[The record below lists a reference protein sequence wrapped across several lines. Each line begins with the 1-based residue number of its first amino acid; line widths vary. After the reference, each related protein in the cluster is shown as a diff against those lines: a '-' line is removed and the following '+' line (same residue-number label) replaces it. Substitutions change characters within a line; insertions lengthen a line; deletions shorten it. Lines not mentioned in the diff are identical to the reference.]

1 MWARKRNM
9 SDQRLRARSR
19 SRSER
24 RRCGQ
29 AVAANPSEW
38 LVCRHMSLSQGCPY
52 LIALAIRRVPSDPA
66 NSPFSDWHA
75 QSEHSTQGSGDVVLL
90 LPVAAFIR
98 PRISAPEP
106 ICLFYLLEARVSK
119 QTFARPHRLLPF
131 ESHRSEVN
139 APALSLRRNSELF
152 FQSVRP

>member
-1 MWARKRNM
+1 MARRFTCPVSTHLAGSIVAPRVSKGTRQVRRD
-9 SDQRLRARSR
+9 SYRLLRIPGGSG
-19 SRSER
+19 
-24 RRCGQ
+24 GQ
-29 AVAANPSEW
+29 GTVTAPH
-38 LVCRHMSLSQGCPY
+38 RPTKM
-52 LIALAIRRVPSDPA
+52 VPSDPA

-75 QSEHSTQGSGDVVLL
+75 QSEHSTQCSRDAVLL

>member
-1 MWARKRNM
+1 MARRFTCPVSTHLAGSIVAPRVSKGTRQVRRD
-9 SDQRLRARSR
+9 SYWLLRIPGGSGGQGTVTVPQRRSTK
-19 SRSER
+19 
-24 RRCGQ
+24 
-29 AVAANPSEW
+29 
-38 LVCRHMSLSQGCPY
+38 M
-52 LIALAIRRVPSDPA
+52 VPSDPA

-119 QTFARPHRLLPF
+119 QTLARPHRLLPF

>member
-1 MWARKRNM
+1 MASRGAIYARYPLPIPIPELSACPQASAPRRD
-9 SDQRLRARSR
+9 SSIPSARSAQPD
-19 SRSER
+19 S
-24 RRCGQ
+24 
-29 AVAANPSEW
+29 
-38 LVCRHMSLSQGCPY
+38 
-52 LIALAIRRVPSDPA
+52 IPSDPA

-75 QSEHSTQGSGDVVLL
+75 QSEHSTQCSRDAVLL

-139 APALSLRRNSELF
+139 APALSLRRNCELF
-152 FQSVRP
+152 FQPVRP